1 MYFKLPFARVFMGI
15 CAGLFICVATLA
27 QTVTKPPVTKPP
39 VTKSL
44 VTKPTSSKPGSG
56 TAAAASPKSSSSTTV
71 SIPSKSTTKT
81 TSSKPGSGTAVTS
94 SSTSG
99 TKTPSS
105 GSATSASPSPAAATE
120 ADAFSFRFSWG
131 PIVSGNALAAQVA
144 SIAPAAILVKDNNG
158 KLYEVSSFRIN
169 YKFKSSYRDEEAGST
184 KLMNDLRVSEF
195 SGTAQLPDYWVSS
208 IKDNIKAG
216 DEIIFNK
223 ILFRNNMGKLQLA
236 PELRIT
242 VQ

>member
-1 MYFKLPFARVFMGI
+1 MGFKQPYVRILFGI
-15 CAGLFICVATLA
+15 CIALCMGVATLA
-27 QTVTKPPVTKPP
+27 QPVTKPPVTKPP
-39 VTKSL
+39 VTK
-44 VTKPTSSKPGSG
+44 PTSSKS
-56 TAAAASPKSSSSTTV
+56 
-71 SIPSKSTTKT
+71 
-81 TSSKPGSGTAVTS
+81 GSGTAVTAS
-94 SSTSG
+94 SKSG
-99 TKTPSS
+99 TKTPSTAS
-105 GSATSASPSPAAATE
+105 STAASPNPAAGNE
-120 ADAFSFRFSWG
+120 ADAVSFRSSWG
-131 PIVSGNALAAQVA
+131 PVLSGNALAAQVA

-184 KLMNDLRVSEF
+184 KFMNDLRVSEF

-223 ILFRNNMGKLQLA
+223 ILFRNKSGKLQLA